1 MKYKGL
7 FISQCE
13 DNGVLR
19 EVDGVEK
26 QCEGLYFQVYAD
38 KDYGYEIGSFVGAF
52 GIDIENSDEGIEQFV
67 KDEIDLNLEAYK
79 NEQIYV
85 LIDRE
90 YNSFVDDVRQFDK
103 DFDIIRDAEKIANM
117 KMTHE
122 YLTQQKPLDSETVD
136 YLLNIVRPLETIC
149 DHFQINEIAFYESVD
164 FSINKIVDEQI
175 DEYDEDDSY
184 DFESEDDEE
193 ELEE

>member
-26 QCEGLYFQVYAD
+26 QCEGIYFQVYAD

-79 NEQIYV
+79 NEQIYA

-122 YLTQQKPLDSETVD
+122 YLTQQKPLDSEMVD

-184 DFESEDDEE
+184 DFDSEDDEE
-193 ELEE
+193 ELEG